1 MSRSLKRALVGVL
14 SIVLALT
21 LWLPWVY
28 FGSAPRTSFGVFR
41 SAQALGLD
49 ELAPFRVAW
58 YLLPVVALAVL
69 GVTALGHI
77 RIAAVLLIVLA
88 LLLGLPALVVVVAGL
103 SAWGSKLALA
113 FAVAAVGVG
122 LTAMIARPDPAAP

>member
-1 MSRSLKRALVGVL
+1 MSRSLARALVGIS

-28 FGSAPRTSFGVFR
+28 FGSASRTSFGVFR

-49 ELAPFRVAW
+49 ELAPFRVGW
-58 YLLPVVALAVL
+58 YLLPVVALAAL
-69 GVTALGHI
+69 GVAALGHI
-77 RIAAVLLIVLA
+77 RTAAVLLIVLA
-88 LLLGLPALVVVVAGL
+88 LLLGIPALVVVVAGL

-113 FAVAAVGVG
+113 VSVAAAGVGVA
-122 LTAMIARPDPAAP
+122 AMIARPDLGAQ

>member
-1 MSRSLKRALVGVL
+1 M
-14 SIVLALT
+14 VLALT

-41 SAQALGLD
+41 SAQTLGLD

-69 GVTALGHI
+69 GVAALGHI
-77 RIAAVLLIVLA
+77 RVASILLIVVA
-88 LLLGLPALVVVVAGL
+88 LLLGLSALIVVVAGL

-113 FAVAAVGVG
+113 VSVASLGVG
-122 LTAMIARPDPAAP
+122 TAATIARPDPGPQ